1 MKGKIT
7 WQSVYEDFRLRYPNL
22 RKEVTYWRP
31 YDYCTIELY
40 FNDGKKGTYDYLTHK
55 IQFLKEGWIR
65 D

>member
-7 WQSVYEDFRLRYPNL
+7 WRSVYEDFRARYPNL

-31 YDYCTIELY
+31 YDYLTIELY